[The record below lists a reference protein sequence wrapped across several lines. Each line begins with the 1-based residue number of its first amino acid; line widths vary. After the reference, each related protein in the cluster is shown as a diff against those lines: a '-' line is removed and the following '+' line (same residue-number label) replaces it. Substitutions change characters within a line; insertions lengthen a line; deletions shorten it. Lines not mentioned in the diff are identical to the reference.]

1 MTVGGAFVYVCEIEQ
16 QSRLYNAVRYN
27 AFFPVDPDDRVLME
41 LQCNIYFG
49 VHNRS
54 QWLQLGK

>member
-54 QWLQLGK
+54 Q